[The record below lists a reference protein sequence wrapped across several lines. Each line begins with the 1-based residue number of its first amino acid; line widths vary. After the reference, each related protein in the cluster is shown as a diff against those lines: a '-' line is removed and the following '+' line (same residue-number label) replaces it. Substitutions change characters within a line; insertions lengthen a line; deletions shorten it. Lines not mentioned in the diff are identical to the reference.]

1 MPSAAPRI
9 ESHDP
14 SSATAATAP
23 QQPLKVAQGADQEG
37 GTLLWENWQNRSSD
51 IFRRRFYESNSC
63 SSSHPEKH
71 CCAAVVNESN

>member
-37 GTLLWENWQNRSSD
+37 GTLLWEN
-51 IFRRRFYESNSC
+51 
-63 SSSHPEKH
+63 
-71 CCAAVVNESN
+71 